1 MNAISKQ
8 QFGKSI
14 RQWREEKEITLR
26 KFAEM
31 VGISPTYLS
40 KIERGD
46 FEPPAEDKIRAIAK
60 ALGKDEDTVLAL
72 AGRISSDLEPIIRKH
87 PQETASFLRTAKK
100 LSADD
105 WRALT
110 EKAEQLSKK
119 PGDN

>member
-8 QFGKSI
+8 EFGETI
-14 RQWREEKEITLR
+14 RKWRAEKDVTLR

-60 ALGKDEDTVLAL
+60 ALGKDEDEVLGL
-72 AGRISSDLEPIIRKH
+72 AGRISSDLSPIIRRH
-87 PQETASFLRTAKK
+87 PVETASFLRTAQK
-100 LSADD
+100 LSPED
-105 WRALT
+105 WRKLT
-110 EKAEQLSKK
+110 QKAEQLSKE
-119 PGDN
+119 GGN